1 MRKKKMARADSIC
14 TIVRRLFQ
22 NFVDGFLLDDEPPVR
37 SSTEYR
43 ALIQSLARERA
54 VQEKEHH
61 ELLDTLR
68 QKINAEDNAEQIRV
82 LRRVRN
88 LCQEKR
94 KMNDQFD
101 HLNIVIDKQG

>member
-1 MRKKKMARADSIC
+1 MARADSIC

-22 NFVDGFLLDDEPPVR
+22 NFVDGFLLDDEQPVR
-37 SSTEYR
+37 SSSEYR
-43 ALIQSLARERA
+43 VLVQSLARERA
-54 VQEKEHH
+54 IQEKEHH

-68 QKINAEDNAEQIRV
+68 QKINTEGNAEQIRV

-88 LCQEKR
+88 LCQEKKR
-94 KMNDQFD
+94 KMNGQND